1 MSKSIYTI
9 ICLAGSLLVSTSTF
23 GQQPAQFSQF
33 QLNQFY
39 FNPANAGAGGMTQFQ
54 LLHRS
59 QYAGYQGTFDDG
71 GAPTTQFFSASVPV
85 KNLGVGVTF
94 YNDKIGALS
103 NQSFQV
109 AAAYRLALNTGTL
122 SIGASAGLYRAA
134 INYNLLRPNEPGDP
148 LISTGTIAESHPD
161 INLGIR
167 YETDAYYVGVSINH
181 LLKSEY
187 KLGSDQATNPL
198 IPVYYLNG
206 GINLE
211 IGYLVEVQPFVLF
224 KSDLSSSSLEGG
236 AMVTYNQRYWL
247 GGGYRQEDAFIV
259 MGGVNLMQNQAL
271 RLSGAYD
278 IVTGG
283 TTVKSPSS
291 FEVLLSYRLPA
302 PKFGKKTIVR
312 TPRFRF

>member
-1 MSKSIYTI
+1 MSKIIYTI
-9 ICLAGSLLVSTSTF
+9 IFLTGSLLLSISAF

-33 QLNQFY
+33 QLNQLY
-39 FNPANAGAGGMTQFQ
+39 FNPANAGGGGVTQFQ

-59 QYAGYQGTFDDG
+59 QYAGYQGTFDNG
-71 GAPTTQFFSASVPV
+71 GAPTTQFFSASAPI
-85 KNLGVGVTF
+85 KNLGIGVTF

-109 AAAYRLALNTGTL
+109 AAAYRLALTSGTL
-122 SIGASAGLYRAA
+122 SIGASAGIYRAA
-134 INYNLLRPNEPGDP
+134 LNYNLLRPGEPGDP
-148 LISTGTIAESHPD
+148 LIATGTVTESHPD
-161 INLGIR
+161 VNLGMK
-167 YETDAYYVGVSINH
+167 YETEAYYVGVSVNH

-187 KLGSDQATNPL
+187 KLGSNQATNPL

-206 GINLE
+206 GLNLE
-211 IGYLVEVQPFVLF
+211 IGYLVEIQPFVLF
-224 KSDLSSSSLEGG
+224 KSDLSSSSIEGG

-247 GGGYRQEDAFIV
+247 GGGYRQGDAFIV

-312 TPRFRF
+312 TPRFHF